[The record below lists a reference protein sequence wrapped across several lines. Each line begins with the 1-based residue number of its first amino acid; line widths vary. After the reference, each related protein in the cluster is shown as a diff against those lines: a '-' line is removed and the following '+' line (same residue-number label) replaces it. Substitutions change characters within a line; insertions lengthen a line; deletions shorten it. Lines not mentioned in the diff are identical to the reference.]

1 MFGSSQAE
9 ELQRQAFGR
18 FDRGNTGTMNFR
30 DFLMVV
36 HLTSNGS
43 AEDKLRTMFSLY
55 DLDGNGVIEAREME
69 RYEKSK
75 NNDFIRFDII

>member
-1 MFGSSQAE
+1 
-9 ELQRQAFGR
+9 
-18 FDRGNTGTMNFR
+18 
-30 DFLMVV
+30 MVV

-75 NNDFIRFDII
+75 KIDFIRYIDIMEII